1 MRALGRVSG
10 AERGK
15 ACLQL
20 ASFCSDYSA
29 GLAVQI
35 NKIVIHLALALVWS
49 LRIAAAP
56 ATPLDQPKGG
66 RVALV
71 IGNSHYETAV
81 GPLRNTVNDAR
92 AMAKTL
98 GSLGFTVIEKHNVTR
113 DELLA
118 ALLQFRAKLR
128 GAEVGI
134 FYFAGHGIAV
144 TGSNYLLPVKSGY
157 LPDAASDTD
166 LRLLAETK
174 LFNAEEAVADMTEAG
189 AVWNLVIL
197 DACRSTPVARNPHT
211 RDAAPAGGL
220 AEMSPP
226 AGSLIA
232 FATDAGR
239 SANDGDGVNGLYT
252 EELMKQLRTPGLTIE
267 QVFKRTRAGVMERS
281 GGRQIPAEYSK
292 LVGDDIFLAGPATA
306 KPAEA
311 AKPTEPAKLPEEPPL
326 KTQPVPVPTLA
337 EINKLAGAGDAAACI
352 EALRVC
358 VRSRGPGDRNAAP
371 LATLLERVKESIRDP
386 KTAAQ
391 NAPQALQNCDLIL
404 PALTDCLPDDPQR
417 AALGAKAY
425 NRQGDALLLLGH
437 AQEAIASFN
446 SAASLDP
453 GDGYILYNRGRALL
467 AVDRKDEA
475 KADFTAAA
483 SARFKR
489 SGVRKLA
496 KDALAAMK

>member
-1 MRALGRVSG
+1 M
-10 AERGK
+10 
-15 ACLQL
+15 
-20 ASFCSDYSA
+20 
-29 GLAVQI
+29 QI
-35 NKIVIHLALALVWS
+35 NKIVIHLALALVLS
-49 LRIAAAP
+49 FRIAAAP
-56 ATPLDQPKGG
+56 ATPPDHSKAA

-71 IGNSHYETAV
+71 IGNSRYETAV

-134 FYFAGHGIAV
+134 FYFAGHGISV

-189 AVWNLVIL
+189 AICNLVIL
-197 DACRSTPVARNPHT
+197 DACRSTPVARNPQT
-211 RDAAPAGGL
+211 RDAARAGGL
-220 AEMSPP
+220 VEMSPP

-239 SANDGDGVNGLYT
+239 AANDGAGVNGLYT

-281 GGRQIPAEYSK
+281 GGKQIPAEYSK
-292 LVGDDIFLAGPATA
+292 LVGEDIFLAGPAPAKPVEIAKAQEPA
-306 KPAEA
+306 KPAATEKA
-311 AKPTEPAKLPEEPPL
+311 DESRKVSEEPALKAPPA
-326 KTQPVPVPTLA
+326 PVPTLA
-337 EINKLAGAGDAAACI
+337 EINKLAAAGDASACV
-352 EALRVC
+352 EALRAYVQ
-358 VRSRGPGDRNAAP
+358 SRGPGDRNAAP
-371 LATLLERVKESIRDP
+371 LATLLERVKESLRNP
-386 KTAAQ
+386 KTAAEH
-391 NAPQALQNCDLIL
+391 APQALQDCDLIL
-404 PALTDCLPDDPQR
+404 SAFTECLPDDSQR
-417 AALGAKAY
+417 AMLGAKAY

-467 AVDRKDEA
+467 AMDRKDEA